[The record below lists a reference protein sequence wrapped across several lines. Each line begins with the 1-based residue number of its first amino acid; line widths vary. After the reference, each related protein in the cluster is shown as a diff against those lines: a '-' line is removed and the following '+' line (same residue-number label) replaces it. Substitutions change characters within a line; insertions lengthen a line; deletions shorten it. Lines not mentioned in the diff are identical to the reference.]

1 MTKKQQLISDLH
13 FPLWLLKDFL
23 WMADLPILSLLLAIP
38 AILVSLWL
46 CMMTAGKSLSE
57 NKMVLFWLMANTSWM
72 VSEKFDINILW
83 LSYIF
88 FGIGIIEIGKY
99 IKCYLRISNGTY

>member
-23 WMADLPILSLLLAIP
+23 WMADLPIFSLILAIP

-57 NKMVLFWLMANTSWM
+57 NKMILFWLIANTSWM
-72 VSEKFDINILW
+72 LSEKFDLNILW
-83 LSYIF
+83 LSYLC
-88 FGIGIIEIGKY
+88 FGIGIIEIIKY
-99 IKCYLRISNGTY
+99 IKCYLRASNGTH